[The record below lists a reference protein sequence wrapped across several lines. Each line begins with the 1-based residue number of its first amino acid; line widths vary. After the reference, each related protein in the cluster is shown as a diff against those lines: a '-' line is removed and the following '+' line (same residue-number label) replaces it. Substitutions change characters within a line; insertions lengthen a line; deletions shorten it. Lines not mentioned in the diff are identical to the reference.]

1 MSGRSLRYVSRKLNT
16 VLIYLVISM
25 QFSHIVP
32 EGFAHAATVQF
43 C

>member
-1 MSGRSLRYVSRKLNT
+1 MSGRSLRYVARKLNT
-16 VLIYLVISM
+16 VLFYLVITM
-25 QFSHIVP
+25 QFSHVAW